1 MRISLGVAGHCTPL
15 NPNDNVDETRFAL
28 LRNSPKRSNHSGFG
42 WIDISVK
49 RITKITKKKKPGV
62 LDEGNIISCET
73 YFFPNFSIQPDE
85 RIDSCEQI
93 PKRRVKRSCR
103 GIVSASQGPFR
114 PRCDVYISL
123 STTFLFLSRLLHT
136 LPLSAAGRCKSS
148 EMNFCL
154 LRQPRQL
161 QRSET
166 LTMLACFHGTDAE
179 AMLKINHLTFRSRQ
193 RHEFVAFINVCNFLL
208 FSPAPPV
215 Q

>member
-1 MRISLGVAGHCTPL
+1 MRISLGVAGHYTPL

-62 LDEGNIISCET
+62 LDEKRNIISCET

-103 GIVSASQGPFR
+103 GIVSPLLRDPFG
-114 PRCDVYISL
+114 L
-123 STTFLFLSRLLHT
+123 GATFIFLS
-136 LPLSAAGRCKSS
+136 PPPSS
-148 EMNFCL
+148 FS
-154 LRQPRQL
+154 R
-161 QRSET
+161 
-166 LTMLACFHGTDAE
+166 ACFIPCPFPQPGDVN
-179 AMLKINHLTFRSRQ
+179 LPR
-193 RHEFVAFINVCNFLL
+193 
-208 FSPAPPV
+208 
-215 Q
+215 